1 VIRALILVSAAVV
14 KKSVVSPRD
23 LQVFVSE
30 SQTTSIQILSHR
42 AAQMITGLMSN
53 RTLICF
59 FPSMAQRLPVEKI
72 IVLRQIWVV
81 VILRRSDEEF

>member
-42 AAQMITGLMSN
+42 AAQMITGLVSN

-59 FPSMAQRLPVEKI
+59 FSSMAQRLPVEKI

>member
-59 FPSMAQRLPVEKI
+59 VPSMAQRLPVEKI